1 MGKRMNLKN
10 KKKKRHIIKKT
21 IFIIVFLF
29 SCFFTIRLLASIS
42 IENQSDEFLTY
53 LLENQN
59 IYLEDNRKGFSYFH
73 KLMMN
78 IINVDLSSPLTFLN
92 RDYKGLTNNNIVQ
105 VRQTETTFK
114 NKDQSKKNPTIYIY
128 NTHQTEDYKPTS
140 YLEYSVNPS
149 VMMSSYIL
157 EEQLT
162 KKGYKV
168 LVEEESVSKLR
179 TSLGLNYA
187 GSYKVT
193 RSMMETAKK
202 NNPTL
207 KYYIDLHR
215 DSLTHDKTTL
225 TADNKSYAKI
235 LFLIGLENT
244 NYQENLDF
252 TTKISTSLNEKVPGL
267 SKGIYKKEGPLVNGV
282 YNQDFS
288 YRVILVEVGG
298 NENTIEEV
306 YRSLIVLG
314 EVLDEVIKSD

>member
-1 MGKRMNLKN
+1 MSKKMNLKN
-10 KKKKRHIIKKT
+10 KKKKKHIIKKSL
-21 IFIIVFLF
+21 FIMTFLF
-29 SCFFTIRLLASIS
+29 SSFFTIRLLASIS
-42 IENQSDEFLTY
+42 IKNQEDEFLTF

-59 IYLEDNRKGFSYFH
+59 IYLEDKRQGFSYFH
-73 KLMMN
+73 KMMMKLLN
-78 IINVDLSSPLTFLN
+78 IDLASPLTFLN
-92 RDYKGLTNNNIVQ
+92 RDYKGLTSNEVVKLKKN
-105 VRQTETTFK
+105 ET
-114 NKDQSKKNPTIYIY
+114 NKKIETKKENPTIYIY
-128 NTHQTEDYKPTS
+128 NTHQTEEYKSTS
-140 YLEYSVNPS
+140 FLEYSVNPN
-149 VMMSSYIL
+149 VLMASYIL
-157 EEQLT
+157 EEQLSN
-162 KKGYKV
+162 KGNVV

-193 RSMMETAKK
+193 RSMMENAKK

-225 TADNKSYAKI
+225 TVDGKSYAKI
-235 LFLIGLENT
+235 LFIVGLENS

-252 TTKISTSLNEKVPGL
+252 TNKISDLLNQKVKGL

-288 YRVILVEVGG
+288 NRVILIELGG
-298 NENTIEEV
+298 NENTIDEV

-314 EVLDEVIKSD
+314 EVLDEVIKND

>member
-1 MGKRMNLKN
+1 MSKKMNLKN
-10 KKKKRHIIKKT
+10 KKKKKHIIKKSL
-21 IFIIVFLF
+21 FIMTFLF
-29 SCFFTIRLLASIS
+29 SSFFTIRLLASIS
-42 IENQSDEFLTY
+42 IKNQEDEFLTF

-59 IYLEDNRKGFSYFH
+59 IYLEDKRQGFSYFH
-73 KLMMN
+73 KMMMKLLN
-78 IINVDLSSPLTFLN
+78 IDLASPLTFLN
-92 RDYKGLTNNNIVQ
+92 RDYKGLTSNEVVKLKKN
-105 VRQTETTFK
+105 ET
-114 NKDQSKKNPTIYIY
+114 NKKIETKKENPTIYIY
-128 NTHQTEDYKPTS
+128 NTHQTEEYKPTS
-140 YLEYSVNPS
+140 FLEYSVNPN
-149 VMMSSYIL
+149 VLMASYIL
-157 EEQLT
+157 EEQLSN
-162 KKGYKV
+162 KGNVV

-193 RSMMETAKK
+193 RSMMENAKK

-225 TADNKSYAKI
+225 TVDGKSYAKI
-235 LFLIGLENT
+235 LFIVGLENS

-252 TTKISTSLNEKVPGL
+252 TNKISDLLNQKVKGL

-288 YRVILVEVGG
+288 NRVILIELGG
-298 NENTIEEV
+298 NENTIDEV

-314 EVLDEVIKSD
+314 QVLDEVIKND

>member
-1 MGKRMNLKN
+1 MSKKMNLKN
-10 KKKKRHIIKKT
+10 KKKKKHIIKKSL
-21 IFIIVFLF
+21 FIMTFLF
-29 SCFFTIRLLASIS
+29 SSFFTIRLLASIS
-42 IENQSDEFLTY
+42 IKNQEDEFLTF

-59 IYLEDNRKGFSYFH
+59 IYLEDKRQGFSYFH
-73 KLMMN
+73 KMMMKLLN
-78 IINVDLSSPLTFLN
+78 IDLASPLTFLN
-92 RDYKGLTNNNIVQ
+92 RDYKGLTSNEVVKLKKN
-105 VRQTETTFK
+105 ET
-114 NKDQSKKNPTIYIY
+114 NKKIETKKENPTIYIY
-128 NTHQTEDYKPTS
+128 NTHQTEEYKPTS
-140 YLEYSVNPS
+140 FLEYSVNPN
-149 VMMSSYIL
+149 VLMASYIL
-157 EEQLT
+157 EEQLSN
-162 KKGYKV
+162 KGNVV

-193 RSMMETAKK
+193 RSMMENAKK

-225 TADNKSYAKI
+225 TVDGKSYAKI
-235 LFLIGLENT
+235 LFIVGLENS

-252 TTKISTSLNEKVPGL
+252 TNKISDLLNQKVKGL

-288 YRVILVEVGG
+288 NRVILIELGG
-298 NENTIEEV
+298 NENTIDEV

-314 EVLDEVIKSD
+314 EVIDEVIKND